1 MVDAL
6 RKHAAPVEDM
16 LTIFQTYIRPI
27 LEYACAVWHP
37 ALTKNQSYQIER
49 IQKRT
54 CKIILGNKY
63 QDYESALR
71 ELNITSL
78 VDRREELVLKFGQQ
92 VLNSE
97 RHRHLLPEKRSI
109 NHNLR
114 RSNIFPQPLCNT
126 NKYQK
131 STIPYI
137 IKKLNGVLDN

>member
-1 MVDAL
+1 MLNAL
-6 RKHAAPVEDM
+6 RNYAAPVGDM
-16 LTIFQTYIRPI
+16 LTIFQIYIRPI

-37 ALTKNQSYQIER
+37 ALTKNQCYQLER

-54 CKIILGNKY
+54 CKIILGNNYK
-63 QDYESALR
+63 DYESSLR
-71 ELNITSL
+71 ELKITSL
-78 VDRREELVLKFGQQ
+78 ANRREELVLKFGQQ

-97 RHRHLLPEKRSI
+97 KHRHLLPEKRSN

-114 RSNIFPQPLCNT
+114 HSNKFPQPLCNT

-137 IKKLNGVLDN
+137 IKKLNAVLDD